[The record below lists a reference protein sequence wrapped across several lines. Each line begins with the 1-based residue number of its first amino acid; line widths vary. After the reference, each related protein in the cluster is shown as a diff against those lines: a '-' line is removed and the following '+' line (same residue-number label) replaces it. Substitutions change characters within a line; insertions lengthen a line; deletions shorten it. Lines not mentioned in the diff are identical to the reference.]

1 MKIMA
6 NDSRSPHS
14 LTRTLALAFFSLSAF
29 VLLISSSL
37 QTLLNV
43 QTHQD
48 AIINQEQSIAQSA
61 ALTVSNFIEE
71 KSTVLS
77 TVGWQINPNEAS
89 SKAQTELLTSLL
101 ARQQDFHQLA
111 LFDAQNDE
119 TAQATRL
126 QGNSA
131 AAYAR
136 FISLVTDDV
145 LAQAKNGQ
153 KYISSAYYDET
164 TSVPLVTIA
173 VPATDALGNFQGT
186 LVAELNLVSIWRPV
200 NELKAGESGYVYI
213 VDNQGNLIAFRDAD
227 RVLNGENVS
236 QINPV
241 KQFVENPD
249 KSADTVPNIEA
260 YLGLLETK
268 VLGTYV
274 PLSTP
279 DWAVVVELP
288 TSEAYNP
295 IVQSIFGSLGVILL
309 MAVLAGIAGLMVARR
324 LAIPLIDLTNT
335 ASRIARGEMHLQAS
349 VGGTQEISGLATAFN
364 AMTSQLRE
372 LIDSLEQR
380 VSERTAELEESATQ
394 IQNRASQLEVIADMA
409 SSVASLQDVN
419 ELLPHITQT
428 ISERFGFY
436 HVGIFLLSDD
446 KKFAVLRAANSE
458 GGQKMLARKHQ
469 LRIGQEGIV
478 GFSVDAQRARIAL
491 DVGEDAIFFDNPD
504 LPNTRS
510 EMALPLIIGKEVI
523 GALDVQSEQPNAFSN
538 EDIEVLNTLAN
549 QVAVAIE
556 NAHLFE
562 QSQQAYKELEKNL
575 QRYVKNEW
583 RQYSTSS
590 NVQGYR
596 ARASGIEPIKDSL
609 QENGKKDKNGSVQKV
624 PITLRGVTIGNL
636 DVDLGKQ
643 LEEYTQEE
651 IDVIQAT
658 AERVAL
664 ALESARLL
672 EASQRQAAKEQQIS
686 EITAKI
692 GASVNM
698 RNVLQTAVEELGKS
712 IPGSEIMIQ
721 FQSNQEKPREEQV

>member
-1 MKIMA
+1 
-6 NDSRSPHS
+6 
-14 LTRTLALAFFSLSAF
+14 
-29 VLLISSSL
+29 
-37 QTLLNV
+37 
-43 QTHQD
+43 
-48 AIINQEQSIAQSA
+48 
-61 ALTVSNFIEE
+61 
-71 KSTVLS
+71 
-77 TVGWQINPNEAS
+77 
-89 SKAQTELLTSLL
+89 
-101 ARQQDFHQLA
+101 
-111 LFDAQNDE
+111 
-119 TAQATRL
+119 
-126 QGNSA
+126 
-131 AAYAR
+131 
-136 FISLVTDDV
+136 
-145 LAQAKNGQ
+145 
-153 KYISSAYYDET
+153 
-164 TSVPLVTIA
+164 
-173 VPATDALGNFQGT
+173 
-186 LVAELNLVSIWRPV
+186 
-200 NELKAGESGYVYI
+200 
-213 VDNQGNLIAFRDAD
+213 
-227 RVLNGENVS
+227 
-236 QINPV
+236 
-241 KQFVENPD
+241 
-249 KSADTVPNIEA
+249 
-260 YLGLLETK
+260 
-268 VLGTYV
+268 
-274 PLSTP
+274 
-279 DWAVVVELP
+279 
-288 TSEAYNP
+288 
-295 IVQSIFGSLGVILL
+295 
-309 MAVLAGIAGLMVARR
+309 
-324 LAIPLIDLTNT
+324 
-335 ASRIARGEMHLQAS
+335 
-349 VGGTQEISGLATAFN
+349 
-364 AMTSQLRE
+364 
-372 LIDSLEQR
+372 
-380 VSERTAELEESATQ
+380 
-394 IQNRASQLEVIADMA
+394 
-409 SSVASLQDVN
+409 
-419 ELLPHITQT
+419 
-428 ISERFGFY
+428 
-436 HVGIFLLSDD
+436 
-446 KKFAVLRAANSE
+446 
-458 GGQKMLARKHQ
+458 
-469 LRIGQEGIV
+469 
-478 GFSVDAQRARIAL
+478 GFSVDTQRARIAL
-491 DVGEDAIFFDNPD
+491 DVGEDATFFDNPD